1 MVHIRLFHGLIGT
14 LAFAALLISGCIVNP
29 VPTSSTGGG
38 GATAGQDGAA
48 IDTFSASDSGVRF
61 GGSDT
66 ATDSA
71 ASDVSGGVP
80 PDDDAQIDA
89 PHEPSAAQQRTAAVP
104 VSSSVHAI
112 SSAPHASTVSAN
124 GFSG

>member
-1 MVHIRLFHGLIGT
+1 MVQIRLFHGLIGT

-48 IDTFSASDSGVRF
+48 MDTFSASDSGVRF

-71 ASDVSGGVP
+71 ASDVSGGG
-80 PDDDAQIDA
+80 DDAGDA
-89 PHEPSAAQQRTAAVP
+89 SAGDASAGDAGDGDAGDGAELSDDATATADGGDT
-104 VSSSVHAI
+104 SSNAD
-112 SSAPHASTVSAN
+112 
-124 GFSG
+124 

>member
-80 PDDDAQIDA
+80 PDA
-89 PHEPSAAQQRTAAVP
+89 
-104 VSSSVHAI
+104 
-112 SSAPHASTVSAN
+112 SAPVVRDFLTGMTTLRN
-124 GFSG
+124 TLKTT